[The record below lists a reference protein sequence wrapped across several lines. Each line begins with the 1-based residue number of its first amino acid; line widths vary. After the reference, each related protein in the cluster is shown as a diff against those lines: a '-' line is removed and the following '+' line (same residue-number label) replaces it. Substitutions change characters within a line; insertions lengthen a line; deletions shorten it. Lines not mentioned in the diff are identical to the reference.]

1 MNNDRDISDIYKSK
15 ILIVDDFKDNLEL
28 IKDILEDKGYENIIC
43 VLSAKE
49 AYKELAKNNI
59 DLILLDIMMPEING
73 IEACKH
79 IKNDVLYK
87 DIPIIIVTAK
97 ADLQTLKSSFE
108 AGASDYIRKPI
119 LNEIELI
126 ARVENAL
133 TLKVSID
140 RYKKLTIA
148 LDEKVQQE
156 LEKNRY
162 KEQLLMQQSK
172 QAQMGEMMSMTAHQW
187 RQPLN
192 AVSAS
197 AIQLNMKNDMK
208 IITSEDIKET
218 TCFIE
223 KMTQEMSSTIN
234 NFMNFS
240 KPTHK
245 KELFSIKQILEDI
258 LRLMGAQ
265 LKNHNIAFISDIKE
279 DITLFIYKKDLEHIL
294 INLIV
299 NARDAFDSKEIEE
312 KKIFIKAYLKDKRYI
327 IEVIDNAGGIPGEV
341 LERVFEPYFTTKEQG
356 KGTGLGLYMSKKIA
370 RENLDGDIDVQ
381 NLQDGALFHIELKQ
395 SYKE

>member
-1 MNNDRDISDIYKSK
+1 MNKNQNIFDIYRKK

-28 IKDILEDKGYENIIC
+28 IKNMLEDNGYKNIIC

-59 DLILLDIMMPEING
+59 GLIILDIMMPEING
-73 IEACKH
+73 IEACRH
-79 IKNDVLYK
+79 IKTNALYK

-108 AGASDYIRKPI
+108 AGANDYIRKPI
-119 LNEIELI
+119 LDEIELI
-126 ARVENAL
+126 ARVTNAL
-133 TLKVSID
+133 SLKANID
-140 RYKKLTIA
+140 KYKILTIT

-156 LEKNRY
+156 LKKNRY

-265 LKNHNIAFISDIKE
+265 LKNHNIAFLTDLQERMEIF
-279 DITLFIYKKDLEHIL
+279 TYRKDLEHIL
-294 INLIV
+294 INLIA
-299 NARDAFDSKEIEE
+299 NARDAFDENKIED
-312 KKIFIKAYLKDKRYI
+312 KKILVKSYMRNQKCI
-327 IEVIDNAGGIPGEV
+327 IDVIDNAGGIPIDAI
-341 LERVFEPYFTTKEQG
+341 ERVFEPYFTTKEQG

-370 RENLDGDIDVQ
+370 RENLNGDIDVQ
-381 NLQDGALFHIELKQ
+381 NLQDGTLFRIELKGI
-395 SYKE
+395 SNE